1 MLKEKEMNSLRGLSF
16 VFGVLSC
23 LQDDPLC
30 STCRLFIESIDV
42 ARDEFMDFEK
52 FVRNNQD
59 ISKEM
64 RRLLFGIYGALS
76 NFKIPDQPIVQ
87 KETGNCTLPGKVC
100 LPMSVLSLYT
110 QIGNKEVS
118 KV

>member
-42 ARDEFMDFEK
+42 ARDEFIDFEK

-87 KETGNCTLPGKVC
+87 KEAGNCTLPGKVC
-100 LPMSVLSLYT
+100 LPMSVLSMYA